1 MMGGTLAEKKETPL
15 SENLV
20 REEWMDKPVEE
31 LDDDQRA
38 KLREFELKDQR
49 LREEREKITK
59 NLKNEL

>member
-38 KLREFELKDQR
+38 KLREFELKD
-49 LREEREKITK
+49 
-59 NLKNEL
+59 